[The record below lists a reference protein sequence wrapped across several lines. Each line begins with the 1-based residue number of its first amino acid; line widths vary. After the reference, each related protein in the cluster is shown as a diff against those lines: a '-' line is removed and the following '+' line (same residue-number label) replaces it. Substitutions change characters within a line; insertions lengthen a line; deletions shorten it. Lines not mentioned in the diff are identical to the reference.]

1 MPDIPVVSFPHRLIP
16 QLPLP
21 AAAVSIAAD
30 FPFPD
35 TQLPYQ
41 NLLLEQ
47 SQPCRWGLLQP
58 GCILHPPKP
67 EGPSAEGEEDPR
79 LECDPTLGHLVPCS
93 ALSHGEQDPDV
104 TSLSVP
110 CRSHGAGLGRAGAAG
125 AEPPMGMW
133 G

>member
-1 MPDIPVVSFPHRLIP
+1 MVVLRSPVPPGGRRGRTGTPARGVCQNVADIPVVSFPHRLIP

-21 AAAVSIAAD
+21 AAVASIAAD

-47 SQPCRWGLLQP
+47 SHPRRWGLWQA

-67 EGPSAEGEEDPR
+67 EGPSPEGKDPR
-79 LECDPTLGHLVPCS
+79 LECDPTLG
-93 ALSHGEQDPDV
+93 
-104 TSLSVP
+104 
-110 CRSHGAGLGRAGAAG
+110 
-125 AEPPMGMW
+125 
-133 G
+133 